1 MPGKIN
7 KKTIKQEEKMRK
19 FWIVLLSVAL
29 IMAFTF
35 PAAAQTTAKFSG
47 SFWVQG
53 TYDNNR
59 KLADP
64 TLGSQSSIYQRAR
77 IGTTFQVAEGL
88 SFTTRFDAMEKVW
101 GAAAGYSATPDTTSE
116 NIKFENAF
124 VTFKTAIGQFDVG
137 YQTQSRFGT
146 SFGDSG
152 EIDNGGR
159 IKYTLITGPMT
170 WLALLDKVEGNKG
183 LVAAQYGTAGYA
195 SEHDYEKY
203 SVAGM
208 YNFTGGSAGLLIQ
221 YLLSSVNADN
231 PAVGVGYRTK
241 GYAFVPYMK
250 GKFGPVYVEA
260 ELGYLG
266 GKAKEFLNEGTTP
279 ATQDMDYESW
289 RGYIM
294 ANVDL
299 APAYV
304 GAVAFYASGDD
315 PTTLDK
321 AEGSLTTGSDFSPC
335 LILMNY
341 DLSKWYGPVGNY
353 VAVRNN
359 TSNILA
365 GQLFAGIKPM
375 PKLDVKFS
383 ITTARV
389 NEDKVTAT
397 TSLVSKKLGYEADLT
412 AAYKIY
418 DNLEYMIGFGYL
430 WAGDAFKGTN
440 SANKVENDYIVTH
453 KLSLVF

>member
-1 MPGKIN
+1 
-7 KKTIKQEEKMRK
+7 MRK
-19 FWIVLLSVAL
+19 FWIVLLSLAL

-35 PAAAQTTAKFSG
+35 PAAAADAKFSG

-64 TLGSQSSIYQRAR
+64 TYGSVSSIYQRAR

-88 SFTTRFDAMEKVW
+88 SFTTRFDALEKTW
-101 GAAAGYSATPDTTSE
+101 GAAAGYSATPDVTSE

-124 VTFKTAIGQFDVG
+124 VTFKTVVGQFDIG

-146 SFGDSG
+146 AFGDSG

-159 IKYTLITGPMT
+159 IKYTLATGPMVF
-170 WLALLDKVEGNKG
+170 LALLDKVEGQKG
-183 LVAAQYGTAGYA
+183 SVANQYGTPGYA

-221 YLLSSVNADN
+221 YLLGSATADN
-231 PAVGVGYRTK
+231 TAVGVGYKTK
-241 GYAFVPYMK
+241 AYAFVPYMK

-260 ELGYLG
+260 ELGYIM
-266 GKAKEFLNEGTTP
+266 GKTKAFMNEGTTA
-279 ATQDMDYESW
+279 ATQDVDADAW

-304 GAVAFYASGDD
+304 GAQAFYASGDD
-315 PTTLDK
+315 PTTADK
-321 AEGSLTTGSDFSPC
+321 NEGVLTTGSDYSPC

-341 DLSKWYGPVGNY
+341 DLGKWYGAVGNY
-353 VAVRNN
+353 VTVGNNRNN
-359 TSNILA
+359 ILG
-365 GQLFAGIKPM
+365 GQLFAGIKPI

-383 ITTARV
+383 
-389 NEDKVTAT
+389 VTAAKLNENLT
-397 TSLVSKKLGYEADLT
+397 TTELVSKNLGYEADLT
-412 AAYKIY
+412 ASYKIY

-430 WAGDAFKGTN
+430 WAGDAFKGTVSTN
-440 SANKVENDYIVTH
+440 TVENDYIVTH